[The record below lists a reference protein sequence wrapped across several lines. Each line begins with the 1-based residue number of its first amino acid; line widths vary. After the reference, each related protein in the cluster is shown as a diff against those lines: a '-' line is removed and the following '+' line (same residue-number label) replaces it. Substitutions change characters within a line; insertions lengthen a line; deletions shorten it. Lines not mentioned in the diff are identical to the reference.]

1 MIDLDKIHKLVSNQF
16 PSFYQ
21 DEGPEFVTFVEE
33 YYKWLELNVS
43 TDRLITAA
51 QYALLSEADQEL
63 WYDID
68 GTGKYY
74 RFTGGFVVQT
84 IRDLFNL
91 RDVDTTTDTFLNQ
104 FILKY
109 LNGVPKNILGD
120 KRFLVKHI
128 LDVYRSKGSKEGVSL
143 LFRLLFNESIN
154 IYVPSYDI
162 LKPSDGKWVERR
174 YLEISYSQSNPDFH
188 NKFIVGQTSEARAF
202 VENYIKYQQ
211 PGVPVEVL
219 FISNIEG
226 SFVKGEKLLYENGEG
241 NLSSVDTAPFVL
253 GSAKTFDVLFTSKD
267 FEVGDILIANSQA
280 SGAGL
285 KAKVSSIR
293 SAESSNGTISF
304 RIING
309 GSGYTNNATVTI
321 STGSNTTGSGAT
333 FRVGQLSNTSL
344 LSVNLNYINYAPYD
358 GNAVY
363 INAQTSVNSTAD
375 SILLSNNQFENGD
388 VVTYLVAA
396 GNTAISGLS
405 NNSNYFVVNST
416 SLSFKLSNTYNGSA
430 INITAG
436 LTQNGH
442 SFTGQRTADKL
453 IDAVTYGSDLLNANV
468 STVLNSAFTDSNVT
482 IGTISRLSSVNPG
495 SSYDG
500 AVAVDVKDRLIFG
513 YNIVDSNGNFL
524 GYNANVIGPVEIGSG
539 LAQTM
544 VIVNS
549 GFGYDDNELVEFY
562 SESNTSMTVSA
573 YVTLNG
579 IGFEEGNWINTDSFL
594 NSDKYLHD
602 NDFYQEFSYQIESTR
617 SLDKYIDILRL
628 VAHSAGNRVFG
639 KVSVATT
646 INEFVSAGDAVITDL
661 SAGTPLDAFVLN
673 EDLLI

>member
-91 RDVDTTTDTFLNQ
+91 RDVDTTTDIFLNQ

-120 KRFLVKHI
+120 KRLLVKHI

-241 NLSSVDTAPFVL
+241 ILSSVDTAPFVL

-321 STGSNTTGSGAT
+321 
-333 FRVGQLSNTSL
+333 
-344 LSVNLNYINYAPYD
+344 
-358 GNAVY
+358 
-363 INAQTSVNSTAD
+363 
-375 SILLSNNQFENGD
+375 
-388 VVTYLVAA
+388 
-396 GNTAISGLS
+396 
-405 NNSNYFVVNST
+405 
-416 SLSFKLSNTYNGSA
+416 
-430 INITAG
+430 
-436 LTQNGH
+436 
-442 SFTGQRTADKL
+442 
-453 IDAVTYGSDLLNANV
+453 
-468 STVLNSAFTDSNVT
+468 
-482 IGTISRLSSVNPG
+482 
-495 SSYDG
+495 
-500 AVAVDVKDRLIFG
+500 
-513 YNIVDSNGNFL
+513 
-524 GYNANVIGPVEIGSG
+524 
-539 LAQTM
+539 
-544 VIVNS
+544 
-549 GFGYDDNELVEFY
+549 
-562 SESNTSMTVSA
+562 
-573 YVTLNG
+573 
-579 IGFEEGNWINTDSFL
+579 
-594 NSDKYLHD
+594 
-602 NDFYQEFSYQIESTR
+602 
-617 SLDKYIDILRL
+617 
-628 VAHSAGNRVFG
+628 
-639 KVSVATT
+639 
-646 INEFVSAGDAVITDL
+646 
-661 SAGTPLDAFVLN
+661 
-673 EDLLI
+673 